1 MLWAALSA
9 GLSWPV
15 TAWSAPLAGSDRPPP
30 AGAAPPEAVPGA
42 LWPAPSASRPA
53 GRSAGLAI
61 EPARALAT
69 VATSVP
75 ASGDLPDSLRRALQ
89 AQGLPPQA
97 LHLWVQDADSGR
109 PLLAWQA
116 EQALNPASLF
126 KLVTAWAALD
136 RLGPQYRWR
145 TPVWLDGPLRD
156 GVLQGALVIQGRGDP
171 RWTPERLWLLVS
183 RLRQAGVRTIGG
195 DVVLDR
201 QSFSVEASDPGA
213 FDGEPLRPYNV
224 APDALLLAQRSLVYT
239 FTPDPAAGVARVTVQ
254 PRLADHA
261 VQASVPLT
269 AAACGDWRAG
279 LRATP
284 QSVRQMRFDG
294 GYPAACGERVW
305 PLAWP
310 EPAGFDARL
319 WPALWAEA
327 GGRLDGRV
335 REGMAPAQAPSFVLE
350 SPPLAEVLRDIQ
362 KWSNNTLA
370 QQLFLTL
377 GLEQGGRGDAPTAR
391 RVLQDWLAERLG
403 PAEAARI
410 VVDNGSGLSRQ
421 TRISAAQLGRLLQQ
435 GWHSPLMPEWLAALP
450 LAGIDGTAARSQ
462 GAAGRAHLKTGSL
475 ADVAGVAGIVDGLD
489 GRRRVLVAVIRHEQA
504 GRFRAVLDASQ
515 DWVVQ
520 YPGSP

>member
-1 MLWAALSA
+1 MAHGLRPARRRLLGLASALIATLMRPGTAAA
-9 GLSWPV
+9 
-15 TAWSAPLAGSDRPPP
+15 ADAPGSTPTPP
-30 AGAAPPEAVPGA
+30 AGLPEP
-42 LWPAPSASRPA
+42 
-53 GRSAGLAI
+53 
-61 EPARALAT
+61 
-69 VATSVP
+69 
-75 ASGDLPDSLRRALQ
+75 LRRALQ

-109 PLLAWQA
+109 TLRAWQA

-136 RLGPQYRWR
+136 RLGPQFRWR
-145 TPVWLDGPLRD
+145 TPVWLDGPLRE

-183 RLRQAGVRTIGG
+183 RLRQSGLQRIAG
-195 DVVLDR
+195 DLVLDR
-201 QSFSVEASDPGA
+201 QAFTVEATDPGA

-224 APDALLLAQRSLVYT
+224 APDALLLAQRSVVYT
-239 FTPDPAAGVARVTVQ
+239 FTPDVGAGLARVTVQ
-254 PRLADHA
+254 PRLADHG
-261 VQASVPLT
+261 VQSTVPLT
-269 AAACGDWRAG
+269 DGPCGDWRGG

-284 QSVRQMRFDG
+284 QDTRQMRFDG
-294 GYPAACGERVW
+294 RYPSACGERAW

-310 EPAGFDARL
+310 EAASFDARL
-319 WPALWAEA
+319 WRALWAEA
-327 GGRLDGRV
+327 GGQLDGRV
-335 REGMAPAQAPSFVLE
+335 RDGTAPDRAPSFVLE

-403 PAEAARI
+403 TAEAARI

-435 GWHSPLMPEWLAALP
+435 GWQSPLMPEWLAALP

-462 GAAGRAHLKTGSL
+462 GATGRAHLKTGSL
-475 ADVAGVAGIVDGLD
+475 ADVAGVAGIVHGLD

-504 GRFRAVLDASQ
+504 GRFRAVLDAAQ